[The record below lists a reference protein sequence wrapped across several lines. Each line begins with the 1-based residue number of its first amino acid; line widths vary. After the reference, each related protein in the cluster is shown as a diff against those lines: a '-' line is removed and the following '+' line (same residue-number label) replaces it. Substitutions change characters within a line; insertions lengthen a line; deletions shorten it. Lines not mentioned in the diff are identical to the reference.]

1 MKILTKIYEKG
12 ETVKAQVCLL
22 VNLWIIM
29 FAFPFVVVKAESSDL
44 YALPAGAIGPG
55 GSLVDRALLS
65 SVNPNQTLKV
75 SAGEMISLTI
85 NYEIWQGSNPSER
98 DQLLLIFSWTPV
110 WPPSSGYCVGIYD
123 GVPTAYPGYSGDKVV
138 EIQAPSVSGTYY
150 IWFCFGAN
158 YGIDKAAEDFKE
170 PLSTPA
176 HIKIIVESSGIS
188 QSLVTFTGVVKASD
202 KGLLS
207 VQIQDLFYP
216 CTLKK
221 GDIVNVY
228 YDSDVAGVYLGKPLL
243 GDLIQVIGKVNEK
256 DVYVTSKDSGII
268 NLKYLNEQN
277 IKNQLTSSERISFK
291 NSSRIDLPID
301 LPVIGSHV
309 IGLEYSFELY
319 NELDLSVGCTSGF
332 YGISRRFSPGLLT
345 LDLEQGDGKYII
357 GASLQLSVYLD
368 GREVGSKNFPYEWTQ
383 TFALDLGQSAQIT
396 FFKAPIPAIDIGIAK
411 LNVKIGPIVTF
422 KPTKIGS
429 QVDTDGSLTFVLGN
443 GNFTDISV
451 TWVSKETKL
460 LPLMF
465 LEDGRKTINMSNSY
479 MNYESEFIID
489 VDTTLEIPLMGEVEL
504 AHFSIPIDKRPG
516 TKILKS
522 DFDVATFIPH
532 YFLTIDTPKSGT
544 IIKINAVPYPSDN
557 DAVVVTLLPQGSY
570 NLETSSLISIS
581 EKERYVFLS
590 WDDGTQSNNTKIELS
605 YDKIITALYKL
616 QYYVKINSHVP
627 VIGGGWYNNGTIAEI
642 SANETV
648 PIDTRS
654 RYKFQGW
661 TGDINNS
668 NTTAHVKVDNPL
680 NITAQYIKQYKVN
693 VQSEYSL
700 AVIKEIGTSSG
711 WIDEGSTITF
721 TVQEREIFE
730 NFIVQR
736 SFSGWINAETQSSLP
751 DSFAVNG
758 PINAIAVWKTEY
770 INVRS
775 LGLVGGFVGLLIVIG
790 VSVHFFKKSK
800 VH

>member
-1 MKILTKIYEKG
+1 MQKG
-12 ETVKAQVCLL
+12 ETVKAKVCLL
-22 VNLWIIM
+22 VILWIIM
-29 FAFPFVVVKAESSDL
+29 FAFLFVVVKADSSDL
-44 YALPAGAIGPG
+44 YVLPAGAIGPG
-55 GSLVDRALLS
+55 GSLVNRALLN

-85 NYEIWQGSNPSER
+85 NYEIWQGLNPSER
-98 DQLLLIFSWTPV
+98 DQLLLIFSWTPA
-110 WPPSSGYCVGIYD
+110 WPPSSGYYVGIYD
-123 GVPTAYPGYSGDKVV
+123 GVPTEYPGYSGDKVV

-188 QSLVTFTGVVKASD
+188 QSLVTFTGLVKAID
-202 KGLLS
+202 KGMLS

-216 CTLKK
+216 CSLKK

-228 YDSDVAGVYLGKPLL
+228 YDSGLAGVYLGKPLL
-243 GDLIQVIGKVNEK
+243 GDLIQVIGRVYEK
-256 DVYVTSKDSGII
+256 DVYVASDDSGIV
-268 NLKYLNEQN
+268 NLKYLSKQN
-277 IKNQLTSSERISFK
+277 IKNQLTSSERPSFSI
-291 NSSRIDLPID
+291 SSRKDLPID

-309 IGLEYSFELY
+309 IGLEYSFEIY
-319 NELDLSVGCTSGF
+319 NELDLSVGCISGF

-345 LDLEQGDGKYII
+345 LDLEQGNGKYII
-357 GASLQLSVYLD
+357 GTSLQLSVYLD
-368 GREVGSKNFPYEWTQ
+368 GKEVTSKNFPYEWTQ
-383 TFALDLGQSAQIT
+383 TFALDLGQPAQIT

-411 LNVKIGPIVTF
+411 LNVKIGPVITF

-429 QVDTDGSLTFVLGN
+429 QVGAGDSLMFVLGN

-451 TWVSKETKL
+451 TWVSKETKF

-465 LEDGRKTINMSNSY
+465 LDDGRKTINMSNSY
-479 MNYESEFIID
+479 MNYESEFIVD
-489 VDTTLEIPLMGEVEL
+489 VDTTLEIPVIGEVEL

-516 TKILKS
+516 TKVLKS

-544 IIKINAVPYPSDN
+544 VIKINAAPYLSDN

-570 NLETSSLISIS
+570 NLETPSLISTS
-581 EKERYVFLS
+581 EKERYAFLS
-590 WDDGTQSNNTKIELS
+590 WDDGTKSNSTKIELS
-605 YDKIITALYKL
+605 YDKIITALYQL
-616 QYYVKINSHVP
+616 QYYVKVNSPVP
-627 VIGGGWYNNGTIAEI
+627 VIGEGWYSNGTIAEI
-642 SANETV
+642 SANETI

-661 TGDINNS
+661 TGDITDS
-668 NTTAHVKVDNPL
+668 DTTVHVKVNKPL

-700 AVIKEIGTSSG
+700 ATIKEIGTSSG
-711 WIDEGSTITF
+711 WINEGSTITL
-721 TVQEREIFE
+721 TIQEREIFE
-730 NFIVQR
+730 NFILQR
-736 SFSGWINAETQSSLP
+736 RFTGWINAETKSSLP
-751 DSFAVNG
+751 ESFAVNG
-758 PINAIAVWKTEY
+758 PINVIATWKTEY

-775 LGLVGGFVGLLIVIG
+775 LSLVGGFVGLLTVIG
-790 VSVHFFKKSK
+790 VAIHFSKKSK
-800 VH
+800 AH

>member
-1 MKILTKIYEKG
+1 MKAK
-12 ETVKAQVCLL
+12 VCLL
-22 VNLWIIM
+22 VILWIIM
-29 FAFPFVVVKAESSDL
+29 FAFLFVVVKADSSDL
-44 YALPAGAIGPG
+44 YVLPAGAIGPG
-55 GSLVDRALLS
+55 GSLVNRALLN

-85 NYEIWQGSNPSER
+85 NYEIWQGLNPSER
-98 DQLLLIFSWTPV
+98 DQLLLIFSWTPA
-110 WPPSSGYCVGIYD
+110 WPPSSGYYVGIYD
-123 GVPTAYPGYSGDKVV
+123 GVPTEYPGYSGDKVV

-188 QSLVTFTGVVKASD
+188 QSLVTFTGLVKAID
-202 KGLLS
+202 KGMLS

-216 CTLKK
+216 CSLKK

-228 YDSDVAGVYLGKPLL
+228 YDSGLAGVYLGKPLL
-243 GDLIQVIGKVNEK
+243 GDLIQVIGRVYEK
-256 DVYVTSKDSGII
+256 DVYVASDDSGIV
-268 NLKYLNEQN
+268 NLKYLSKQN
-277 IKNQLTSSERISFK
+277 IRNQLTSSERPSFS

-309 IGLEYSFELY
+309 IGLEYSFEIC
-319 NELDLSVGCTSGF
+319 NELDLSVGCISGF

-345 LDLEQGDGKYII
+345 LDSEQGNGKYII
-357 GASLQLSVYLD
+357 GTSLQLSVYLD
-368 GREVGSKNFPYEWTQ
+368 GKEVTSKNFPYEWTQ
-383 TFALDLGQSAQIT
+383 TFALDLGQPAQIT

-411 LNVKIGPIVTF
+411 LNVKIGPVITF

-429 QVDTDGSLTFVLGN
+429 QVGAGDSLMFVLGN

-451 TWVSKETKL
+451 TWVSKETKF

-465 LEDGRKTINMSNSY
+465 LDDGRKTINMSNSY
-479 MNYESEFIID
+479 MNYESEFIVD
-489 VDTTLEIPLMGEVEL
+489 VDTTLEIPVIGEVEL

-516 TKILKS
+516 TKVLKS

-544 IIKINAVPYPSDN
+544 VIKINAAPYLSDN

-570 NLETSSLISIS
+570 NLETPSLISTS
-581 EKERYVFLS
+581 EKERYAFLS
-590 WDDGTQSNNTKIELS
+590 WDDGTKSNSTKIELS
-605 YDKIITALYKL
+605 YDKIITALYQL
-616 QYYVKINSHVP
+616 QYYVKVNSPVP
-627 VIGGGWYNNGTIAEI
+627 VIGEGWYSNGTIAEI
-642 SANETV
+642 SANETI

-661 TGDINNS
+661 TGDITDS
-668 NTTAHVKVDNPL
+668 DTTVHVKVNKPL

-700 AVIKEIGTSSG
+700 ATIKEIGTSSG
-711 WIDEGSTITF
+711 WINEGSTITL
-721 TVQEREIFE
+721 TIQEREIFE
-730 NFIVQR
+730 NFILQR
-736 SFSGWINAETQSSLP
+736 RFTGWINAETKSSLP
-751 DSFAVNG
+751 ESFAVNG
-758 PINAIAVWKTEY
+758 PINVIATWKTEY

-775 LGLVGGFVGLLIVIG
+775 LSLVGGFVGLLTVIG
-790 VSVHFFKKSK
+790 VAIHFSKKSK
-800 VH
+800 AH

>member
-1 MKILTKIYEKG
+1 
-12 ETVKAQVCLL
+12 VKVKFAFLL
-22 VNLWIIM
+22 NFWIVM
-29 FAFPFVVVKAESSDL
+29 FAVPFAVVRADSSDL
-44 YALPAGAIGPG
+44 YALPADAIGPG
-55 GSLVDRALLS
+55 GSLVNRALLN

-98 DQLLLIFSWTPV
+98 DQLLLIFSWTPT
-110 WPPSSGYCVGIYD
+110 WPPSSGYYVGIYD

-188 QSLVTFTGVVKASD
+188 QSLVTFTGLVKAID
-202 KGLLS
+202 KGMLS

-216 CTLKK
+216 CSLKK

-228 YDSDVAGVYLGKPLL
+228 YDSGLAGVYLGKPLL
-243 GDLIQVIGKVNEK
+243 GDLIQVIGRVYEK
-256 DVYVTSKDSGII
+256 DVYVASDDSGIV
-268 NLKYLNEQN
+268 NLKYLSKQN
-277 IKNQLTSSERISFK
+277 IRNQLTSSERPSFSI
-291 NSSRIDLPID
+291 SSRKDLPID

-309 IGLEYSFELY
+309 IGLEYSFEIY
-319 NELDLSVGCTSGF
+319 NELDLSVGCISGF

-345 LDLEQGDGKYII
+345 LDLEQGNGKYII
-357 GASLQLSVYLD
+357 GTSLQLSVYLD
-368 GREVGSKNFPYEWTQ
+368 GKEVTSKNFPYEWTQ
-383 TFALDLGQSAQIT
+383 TFALDLGQPAQIT

-411 LNVKIGPIVTF
+411 LNVKIGPVITF

-429 QVDTDGSLTFVLGN
+429 QVGAGDSLMFVLGN

-451 TWVSKETKL
+451 TWVSKETKF

-465 LEDGRKTINMSNSY
+465 LDDGRKTINMSNSY
-479 MNYESEFIID
+479 MNYESEFIVD
-489 VDTTLEIPLMGEVEL
+489 VDTTLEIPVIGEVEL

-516 TKILKS
+516 TKVLKS

-544 IIKINAVPYPSDN
+544 VIKINAAPYLSDN

-570 NLETSSLISIS
+570 NLETPSLISTS
-581 EKERYVFLS
+581 EKERYAFLS
-590 WDDGTQSNNTKIELS
+590 WDDGTKSNSTKIELS
-605 YDKIITALYKL
+605 YDKIITALYQL
-616 QYYVKINSHVP
+616 QYYVKVNSPVP
-627 VIGGGWYNNGTIAEI
+627 VIGEGWYSNGTIAEI
-642 SANETV
+642 SANETI

-661 TGDINNS
+661 TGDITDS
-668 NTTAHVKVDNPL
+668 DTTVHVKVNKPL

-700 AVIKEIGTSSG
+700 ATIKEIGTSSG
-711 WIDEGSTITF
+711 WINEGSTITL
-721 TVQEREIFE
+721 TIQEREIFE
-730 NFIVQR
+730 NFILQR
-736 SFSGWINAETQSSLP
+736 RFTGWINAETKSSLP
-751 DSFAVNG
+751 ESFAVNG
-758 PINAIAVWKTEY
+758 PINVIATWKTEY

-775 LGLVGGFVGLLIVIG
+775 LSLVGGFVGLLTVIG
-790 VSVHFFKKSK
+790 VAIHFSKKSK
-800 VH
+800 AH

>member
-1 MKILTKIYEKG
+1 MKAK
-12 ETVKAQVCLL
+12 VCLL
-22 VNLWIIM
+22 VILWIIM
-29 FAFPFVVVKAESSDL
+29 FAFLFVVVKADSSDL
-44 YALPAGAIGPG
+44 YVLPAGAIGPG
-55 GSLVDRALLS
+55 GSLVNRALLN

-85 NYEIWQGSNPSER
+85 NYEIWQGLNPSER
-98 DQLLLIFSWTPV
+98 DQLLLIFSWTPA
-110 WPPSSGYCVGIYD
+110 WPPSSGYYVGIYD
-123 GVPTAYPGYSGDKVV
+123 GVPTEYPGYSGDKVV

-188 QSLVTFTGVVKASD
+188 QSLVTFTGLVKAID
-202 KGLLS
+202 KGMLS

-216 CTLKK
+216 CSLKK

-228 YDSDVAGVYLGKPLL
+228 YDSGLAGVYLGKPLL
-243 GDLIQVIGKVNEK
+243 GDLIQVIGRVYEK
-256 DVYVTSKDSGII
+256 DVYVASDDSGIV
-268 NLKYLNEQN
+268 NLKYLSKQN
-277 IKNQLTSSERISFK
+277 IRNQLTSSERPSFSI
-291 NSSRIDLPID
+291 SSRKDLPID

-309 IGLEYSFELY
+309 IGLEYSFEIY
-319 NELDLSVGCTSGF
+319 NELDLSVGCISGF

-345 LDLEQGDGKYII
+345 LDLEQGNGKYII
-357 GASLQLSVYLD
+357 GTSLQLSVYLD
-368 GREVGSKNFPYEWTQ
+368 GKEVTSKNFPYEWTQ
-383 TFALDLGQSAQIT
+383 TFALDLGQPAQIT

-411 LNVKIGPIVTF
+411 LNVKIGPVITF

-429 QVDTDGSLTFVLGN
+429 QVGAGDSLMFVLGN

-451 TWVSKETKL
+451 TWVSKETKF

-465 LEDGRKTINMSNSY
+465 LDDGRKTINMSNSY
-479 MNYESEFIID
+479 MNYESEFIVD
-489 VDTTLEIPLMGEVEL
+489 VDTTLEIPVIGEVEL

-516 TKILKS
+516 TKVLKS

-544 IIKINAVPYPSDN
+544 VIKINAAPYLSDN

-570 NLETSSLISIS
+570 NLETPSLISTS
-581 EKERYVFLS
+581 EKERYAFLS
-590 WDDGTQSNNTKIELS
+590 WDDGTKSNSTKIELS
-605 YDKIITALYKL
+605 YDKIITALYQL
-616 QYYVKINSHVP
+616 QYYVKVNSPVP
-627 VIGGGWYNNGTIAEI
+627 VIGEGWYSNGTIAEI
-642 SANETV
+642 SANETI

-661 TGDINNS
+661 TGDITDS
-668 NTTAHVKVDNPL
+668 DTTVHVKVNKPL

-700 AVIKEIGTSSG
+700 ATIKEIGTSSG
-711 WIDEGSTITF
+711 WINEGSTITL
-721 TVQEREIFE
+721 TIQEREIFE
-730 NFIVQR
+730 NFILQR
-736 SFSGWINAETQSSLP
+736 RFTGWINAETKSSLP
-751 DSFAVNG
+751 ESFAVNG
-758 PINAIAVWKTEY
+758 PINVIATWKTEY

-775 LGLVGGFVGLLIVIG
+775 LSLVGGFVGLLTVIG
-790 VSVHFFKKSK
+790 VAIHFSKKSK
-800 VH
+800 AH

>member
-1 MKILTKIYEKG
+1 MQKG
-12 ETVKAQVCLL
+12 ETVKAKVCLL
-22 VNLWIIM
+22 VILWIIM
-29 FAFPFVVVKAESSDL
+29 FAFLFVVVKADSSDL
-44 YALPAGAIGPG
+44 YVLPAGAIGPG
-55 GSLVDRALLS
+55 GSLVNRALLN

-85 NYEIWQGSNPSER
+85 NYEIWQGLNPSER
-98 DQLLLIFSWTPV
+98 DQLLLIFSWTPA
-110 WPPSSGYCVGIYD
+110 WPPSSGYYVGIYD
-123 GVPTAYPGYSGDKVV
+123 GVPTEYPGYSGDKVV

-188 QSLVTFTGVVKASD
+188 QSLVTFTGLVKAID
-202 KGLLS
+202 KGMLS

-216 CTLKK
+216 CSLKK

-228 YDSDVAGVYLGKPLL
+228 YDSGLAGVYLGKPLL
-243 GDLIQVIGKVNEK
+243 GDLIQVIGRVYEK
-256 DVYVTSKDSGII
+256 DVYVASDDSGIV
-268 NLKYLNEQN
+268 NLKYLSKQN
-277 IKNQLTSSERISFK
+277 IKNQLTSSERPSFS

-309 IGLEYSFELY
+309 IGLEYSFEIY
-319 NELDLSVGCTSGF
+319 NELDLSVGCISGF

-345 LDLEQGDGKYII
+345 LDLEQGNGKYII
-357 GASLQLSVYLD
+357 GTSLQLSVYLD
-368 GREVGSKNFPYEWTQ
+368 GKEVTSKNFPYEWTQ
-383 TFALDLGQSAQIT
+383 TFALDLGQPAQIT

-411 LNVKIGPIVTF
+411 LNVKIGPVITF

-429 QVDTDGSLTFVLGN
+429 QVGAGDSLMFVLGN

-451 TWVSKETKL
+451 TWVSKETKF

-465 LEDGRKTINMSNSY
+465 LDDGRKTINMSNSY
-479 MNYESEFIID
+479 MNYESEFIVD
-489 VDTTLEIPLMGEVEL
+489 VDTTLEIPVIGEVEL

-516 TKILKS
+516 TKVLKS

-544 IIKINAVPYPSDN
+544 VIKINAAPYLSDN

-570 NLETSSLISIS
+570 NLETPSLISTS
-581 EKERYVFLS
+581 EKERYAFLS
-590 WDDGTQSNNTKIELS
+590 WDDGTKSNSTKIELS
-605 YDKIITALYKL
+605 YDKIITALYQL
-616 QYYVKINSHVP
+616 QYYVKVNSPVP
-627 VIGGGWYNNGTIAEI
+627 VIGEGWYSNGTIAEI
-642 SANETV
+642 SANETI

-661 TGDINNS
+661 TGDITDS
-668 NTTAHVKVDNPL
+668 DTTVHVKVNKPL

-700 AVIKEIGTSSG
+700 ATIKEIGTSSG
-711 WIDEGSTITF
+711 WINEGSTITL
-721 TVQEREIFE
+721 TIQEREIFE
-730 NFIVQR
+730 NFILQR
-736 SFSGWINAETQSSLP
+736 RFTGWINAETKSSLP
-751 DSFAVNG
+751 ESFAVNG
-758 PINAIAVWKTEY
+758 PINVIATWKTEY

-775 LGLVGGFVGLLIVIG
+775 LSLVGGFVGLLTVIG
-790 VSVHFFKKSK
+790 VAIHFSKKSK
-800 VH
+800 AH